1 MFLTAYRRALGV
13 IVKKP
18 LMLWG
23 LALLGSLLTI
33 VGSVVTMPVIAL
45 SAAVGYLFTCGL
57 AKVYLDGLEEKEVN
71 SKQLFAGF
79 SKNALR
85 IAGAMAWRDLWILI
99 WALIPI
105 AGPVLA
111 IIKSY
116 SYRFVP
122 YIVMTQ
128 PEVSAFDAL
137 KLSMKMTEGK
147 KLQMFLAD
155 LCFGGGLV
163 VAFWIL
169 GLFSSIPYIG
179 ILFGLV
185 TFVAAI
191 AAGLFGTIFVGLYQ
205 AAFYNAP
212 AAAEPAP
219 AVEVPV
225 EEAPVEEGNDLN

>member
-1 MFLTAYRRALGV
+1 MFLSAYRRALGV

-23 LALLGSLLTI
+23 LALLGSLMTI
-33 VGSVVTMPVIAL
+33 VGSAVTMPVVAL
-45 SAAVGYLFTCGL
+45 SLAVGYLFTCGL

-79 SKNALR
+79 NKNALR

-99 WALIPI
+99 WGLIPI

-147 KLQMFLAD
+147 KKQMFLAD
-155 LCFGGGLV
+155 LCFGGGLM

-169 GLFSSIPYIG
+169 GLFSAIPYIG
-179 ILFGLV
+179 VLFALITV
-185 TFVAAI
+185 VASI
-191 AAGLFGTIFVGLYQ
+191 AATLFGTIFVGLYQ
-205 AAFYNAP
+205 AAFYQDAP
-212 AAAEPAP
+212 VAAEPAE
-219 AVEVPV
+219 AVPV
-225 EEAPVEEGNDLN
+225 EEAPAEEANDLN

>member
-1 MFLTAYRRALGV
+1 MFLSAYRRALGV

-23 LALLGSLLTI
+23 LALLGTLLTI
-33 VGSVVTMPVIAL
+33 VGSAVTMPVIAL
-45 SAAVGYLFTCGL
+45 SIAVGYLFTCGL

-99 WALIPI
+99 WGLIPI

-111 IIKSY
+111 VIKSY

-147 KLQMFLAD
+147 KKQMFLAD
-155 LCFGGGLV
+155 LCFGAGLM

-179 ILFGLV
+179 VLFAII
-185 TFVAAI
+185 TFAAAI
-191 AAGLFGTIFVGLYQ
+191 AATLFGTIFVGLYQ
-205 AAFYNAP
+205 ASFYLDAP
-212 AAAEPAP
+212 AAEAP
-219 AVEVPV
+219 AATGVV
-225 EEAPVEEGNDLN
+225 EEAEEVNNLN